1 MKRLIKWLRRDTPQ
15 QSVTGEADQRDVG
28 VRPEQKTE
36 DEYSDDSSFDC
47 EASDRIEDSGPGK
60 DTQDQCDFEDT
71 APHATLELEDGPLS
85 DAEED
90 IGVDP
95 YNTSRFDTENK

>member
-1 MKRLIKWLRRDTPQ
+1 MKRIRKWPRRDTPQ
-15 QSVTGEADQRDVG
+15 QSVTGESDQCG
-28 VRPEQKTE
+28 VRPDQKSE
-36 DEYSDDSSFDC
+36 DEYSDNSSVDW
-47 EASDRIEDSGPGK
+47 EASDQIEDSGPGK

-71 APHATLELEDGPLS
+71 APYVTLQLEDGPLS

-95 YNTSRFDTENK
+95 YNTGRFDT

>member
-1 MKRLIKWLRRDTPQ
+1 MKRLIEWLIRETRL
-15 QSVTGEADQRDVG
+15 QSIAS
-28 VRPEQKTE
+28 
-36 DEYSDDSSFDC
+36 SDDSSDK
-47 EASDRIEDSGPGK
+47 AADRIEDSGPGK

-71 APHATLELEDGPLS
+71 APYATFELEDGPLS

-95 YNTSRFDTENK
+95 YNTSRFDTEK

>member
-1 MKRLIKWLRRDTPQ
+1 MKRLIKWLRRNTPQ
-15 QSVTGEADQRDVG
+15 QSVTGEADQRVKA
-28 VRPEQKTE
+28 RSEQKKEE
-36 DEYSDDSSFDC
+36 DYSDNSSFDW
-47 EASDRIEDSGPGK
+47 EAPDRIEDSGPGK

-71 APHATLELEDGPLS
+71 ATYATLDLEDGPLS

-95 YNTSRFDTENK
+95 YNTSRIDTEK

>member
-1 MKRLIKWLRRDTPQ
+1 MKRLIEWLRRETRL
-15 QSVTGEADQRDVG
+15 QSIAS
-28 VRPEQKTE
+28 
-36 DEYSDDSSFDC
+36 SDDSSDK
-47 EASDRIEDSGPGK
+47 AADRIEDSGPGK

-71 APHATLELEDGPLS
+71 APYATFELEDGPLS

-95 YNTSRFDTENK
+95 YNTSRFDTEK

>member
-1 MKRLIKWLRRDTPQ
+1 MKRIRKWLGPDSPQ
-15 QSVTGEADQRDVG
+15 QSVTGEADQHVKA
-28 VRPEQKTE
+28 RPEQKTE
-36 DEYSDDSSFDC
+36 DEYSDDSSIGW
-47 EASDRIEDSGPGK
+47 EALDRIEDTGPGK

-71 APHATLELEDGPLS
+71 APYVTLELEDGPLS

-95 YNTSRFDTENK
+95 YNTCRFDTENN

>member
-1 MKRLIKWLRRDTPQ
+1 MKRIRKWLGPDSPQ

-28 VRPEQKTE
+28 VKSEQKTE
-36 DEYSDDSSFDC
+36 DEYSDDSSFDW
-47 EASDRIEDSGPGK
+47 EASNPIEDSDPGK
-60 DTQDQCDFEDT
+60 DTQDHCDFEDT

-85 DAEED
+85 YAEED